1 MVQTQIQLG
10 LLPTTFSKVKPA
22 VTETIREITPPTDHL
37 DTWSPDSWRTKRAAQ
52 AVEYADKDALE
63 ETCAYLRQLPPLV
76 NPSEIEQARA
86 QLYHVALGRAFVI
99 QGGDCAESF
108 HDIKYDV
115 IKKKVELLRR
125 QSEILEEALGMTV
138 IPLGRIAGQY
148 AKPRSNPFE
157 TLPSGEK
164 IHAFRG
170 HNVNSEDP
178 NRRQPDPNR
187 LLLGY
192 FYAAAS
198 QNTIRHVSTH
208 NSSSSGAAGKTPGK
222 SFLYTSH
229 EALHLPYESALTRD
243 RYNLSATTIW
253 LGERTRQLDGAHVEY
268 ARGLRNPIGV
278 KVGPTATADEVVA
291 ILNALSPDRSQCG
304 KITIIT
310 RMGCGKVRSV
320 LPPIIRAVQLSGHVP
335 IWMSDP
341 CHGNTFATS
350 KGVKTRRA
358 EDLLQELKETYIAHR
373 SLGSRLGG
381 IHLEQTG
388 EDVTECLDGQTNTC
402 EEDLGQCYQSL
413 CDPRLSNE
421 QALWL
426 VKQFGEFVKNYQHEA

>member
-1 MVQTQIQLG
+1 MGLPIVFPKAKPTQTIWEIKAPASHIQ
-10 LLPTTFSKVKPA
+10 PWT
-22 VTETIREITPPTDHL
+22 
-37 DTWSPDSWRTKRAAQ
+37 PDSWQSKRAAQ
-52 AVEYADKDALE
+52 AVEYSDGDALE

-76 NPSEIEQARA
+76 NPSEIEQARG
-86 QLYHVALGRAFVI
+86 QLYHAALGRAFVI

-108 HDIKYDV
+108 HDIKYDI
-115 IKKKVELLRR
+115 IKQKVDLLHR
-125 QSEILEEALGMTV
+125 QSQILEDTFGMPV

-157 TLPSGEK
+157 TLPTGEV

-208 NSSSSGAAGKTPGK
+208 ATTSSGKLQGK

-243 RYNLSATTIW
+243 HYNLSATTIW

-278 KVGPTATADEVVA
+278 KVGPTATASEVVEL
-291 ILNALSPDRSQCG
+291 LNALSHDRTQYG

-310 RMGCGKVRSV
+310 RMGRGRVKTV
-320 LPPIIRAVQLSGHVP
+320 LPAIIRAVQLSGHVP

-350 KGVKTRRA
+350 TGVKTRRS
-358 EDLLQELKETYIAHR
+358 EDMLEELKETYIAHKT
-373 SLGSRLGG
+373 LGSHLGG

-388 EDVTECLDGQTNTC
+388 EDVTECIDDEFNAN
-402 EEDLGQCYQSL
+402 EDDLSQCYQSL
-413 CDPRLSNE
+413 CDPRLSKE
-421 QALWL
+421 QALAL
-426 VKQFGEFVKNYQHEA
+426 VKQFAEFVKSYRQ